1 MKKVISA
8 LVIFMFVFCLAGCKF
23 GVAGVSIYG
32 VYASPDQYSAGNF
45 TYDGSGIKTVEVNW
59 FGGEI
64 EIVQR
69 ETAALSVS
77 ESGGSLKAG
86 EQLHHYIKA
95 DKLII
100 QYCKSGH
107 IGEIDEEKKKLRV
120 EIPAGIDLNINN
132 TSATISMGTVSID
145 DCTII
150 TVSGGVNLASVSA
163 DEVEIDIV
171 SGSVNAD
178 SIFVRD
184 FDVNGV
190 SGSVSVKNIS
200 ADEIGVKIVSG
211 KTTLSLAKVCEVDV
225 SGVGGD
231 VNITLPEG
239 AGAEVEFE
247 SAGGKLHSDKSY
259 IKNGKIYTFGAGEV
273 KVDVETVGGNLYIK

>member
-8 LVIFMFVFCLAGCKF
+8 LVVFMLVLCLAGCKF
-23 GVAGVSIYG
+23 GVAGVSVYG
-32 VYASPDQYSAGNF
+32 VYASPDKYSSGDF
-45 TYDGSGIKTVEVNW
+45 TYDGAGIKTVEVNW

-77 ESGGSLKAG
+77 ESGGSLKSG
-86 EQLHHYIKA
+86 EQLHHYIKG

-132 TSATISMGTVSID
+132 SSATINVGTVSID

-150 TVSGGVNLASVSA
+150 TVSGSVNLAGVSA
-163 DEVEIDIV
+163 DELDIEIV

-178 SIFVRD
+178 GIFVRD

-190 SGSVSVKNIS
+190 SGAVSVKNIS

-231 VNITLPEG
+231 INITLPTG
-239 AGAEVEFE
+239 VGAEVEFE
-247 SAGGKLHSDKSY
+247 SAGGKLNSDKSY
-259 IKNGKIYTFGAGEV
+259 IKNGKIYTFGEGEV

>member
-1 MKKVISA
+1 MKKIIAA
-8 LVIFMFVFCLAGCKF
+8 LLVLVFTFCLAGCKF
-23 GVAGVSIYG
+23 GVAGVSVYG
-32 VYASPDQYSAGNF
+32 VYASQDKYSAGDF
-45 TYDGSGIKTVEVNW
+45 TYDGAGIKTVEINW

-69 ETAALSVS
+69 ETAMLSVS
-77 ESGGSLKAG
+77 ESGGSLKDG
-86 EQLHHYIKA
+86 EQVHHYIKN
-95 DKLII
+95 DKLTI
-100 QYCKSGH
+100 QYCESGH

-132 TSATISMGTVSID
+132 TSANINVGTVSID

-150 TVSGGVNLASVSA
+150 TVSGSVNLASVSA
-163 DEVEIDIV
+163 DELDIEIV
-171 SGSVNAD
+171 SGAVNAD
-178 SIFVRD
+178 SMFVRD
-184 FDVNGV
+184 FEVNGV
-190 SGSVSVKNIS
+190 SGAVSVKNIS
-200 ADEIGVKIVSG
+200 ADEISVNIVSG

-231 VNITLPEG
+231 VSITLPAD

-247 SAGGKLHSDKSY
+247 SAGGKLNSDKSY
-259 IKNGKIYTFGAGEV
+259 IKDGKIYTFGEGEV